1 MLNSP
6 PRVEVVLLV
15 SVGLIPPRRPPPSPP
30 PSPPLVLFAIG
41 VANPTVGAVVAP
53 VAADAV
59 VPVVDPGNAGAGVP
73 AGAPNLKPPG

>member
-6 PRVEVVLLV
+6 PSEEVVLLV
-15 SVGLIPPRRPPPSPP
+15 SVGLIPPRSPPPSPP
-30 PSPPLVLFAIG
+30 PVLLAIG

-53 VAADAV
+53 VAAAAV
-59 VPVVDPGNAGAGVP
+59 VPMVDPGNAGAGVP